1 VKANKGAPGVDGI
14 SVAHFPDHI
23 RSRWQ
28 GMRASLTTGTYLP
41 APVRRVDIPK
51 PAGGTRPLGIPTV
64 LDRLIQQAMA
74 QVLTPIFDPEFSASS
89 FGFRP
94 GRSAHGAVRQVREYI
109 RQGYRT
115 AVKIDLAKFFDTVDH
130 DLLMHCVSRK
140 VGDKRVLFLIGKYLR
155 AGVMVNGRLQQNRQ
169 GVPQGGPLSPLLAN
183 ILLDHLDKELER
195 RGHRFVRYADD
206 FIVLVK
212 SQRAGERVLRSVS
225 RFLTHKLKLTV
236 NEAKSAV
243 APMDRISFLGFVFKG
258 TRIVWS
264 DQAFAEFRRRVK
276 KLTGRSWFVSM
287 KYRLH
292 KLAEYLRGWMGYYG
306 LSEHYSPIDG
316 LDGWIRRRIRM
327 CYWKQWRR
335 CRTKVR
341 ELVRLGTHLRTAISV
356 GLSRKGPWHLAR
368 TLATQTG
375 MTNQWLAEQGLISV
389 KELWV
394 NIHYPATAR

>member
-1 VKANKGAPGVDGI
+1 
-14 SVAHFPDHI
+14 
-23 RSRWQ
+23 
-28 GMRASLTTGTYLP
+28 
-41 APVRRVDIPK
+41 
-51 PAGGTRPLGIPTV
+51 
-64 LDRLIQQAMA
+64 
-74 QVLTPIFDPEFSASS
+74 
-89 FGFRP
+89 
-94 GRSAHGAVRQVREYI
+94 
-109 RQGYRT
+109 
-115 AVKIDLAKFFDTVDH
+115 
-130 DLLMHCVSRK
+130 
-140 VGDKRVLFLIGKYLR
+140 
-155 AGVMVNGRLQQNRQ
+155 
-169 GVPQGGPLSPLLAN
+169 
-183 ILLDHLDKELER
+183 
-195 RGHRFVRYADD
+195 
-206 FIVLVK
+206 
-212 SQRAGERVLRSVS
+212 
-225 RFLTHKLKLTV
+225 LTHKLKLTV

-243 APMDRISFLGFVFKG
+243 APTDRIGFLGFVFKG

-264 DQAFAEFRRRVK
+264 DQAFAAFRRRVK

-341 ELVRLGTHLRTAISV
+341 ELVKLGTSLRTAISV

>member
-1 VKANKGAPGVDGI
+1 LQSCNFDNQFFDGRHACRYPVILFLSEQQAPCRGVRGRDI
-14 SVAHFPDHI
+14 LSDTIPSSVA
-23 RSRWQ
+23 
-28 GMRASLTTGTYLP
+28 
-41 APVRRVDIPK
+41 
-51 PAGGTRPLGIPTV
+51 PT
-64 LDRLIQQAMA
+64 
-74 QVLTPIFDPEFSASS
+74 
-89 FGFRP
+89 
-94 GRSAHGAVRQVREYI
+94 
-109 RQGYRT
+109 
-115 AVKIDLAKFFDTVDH
+115 
-130 DLLMHCVSRK
+130 
-140 VGDKRVLFLIGKYLR
+140 
-155 AGVMVNGRLQQNRQ
+155 
-169 GVPQGGPLSPLLAN
+169 
-183 ILLDHLDKELER
+183 
-195 RGHRFVRYADD
+195 
-206 FIVLVK
+206 
-212 SQRAGERVLRSVS
+212 
-225 RFLTHKLKLTV
+225 
-236 NEAKSAV
+236 
-243 APMDRISFLGFVFKG
+243 DRIGFLGFVFKG

-264 DQAFAEFRRRVK
+264 DQAFAAFRRRVK

-341 ELVRLGTHLRTAISV
+341 ELVKLGTSLRTAISV